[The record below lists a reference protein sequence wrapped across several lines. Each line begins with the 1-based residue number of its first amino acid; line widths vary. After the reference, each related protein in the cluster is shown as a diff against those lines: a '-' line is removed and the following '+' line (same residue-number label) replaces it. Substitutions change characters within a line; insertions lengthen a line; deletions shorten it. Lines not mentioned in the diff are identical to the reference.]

1 MANLRRSVLGIEIG
15 TRDIRMV
22 EIRGGNPPQIL
33 KVGAVP
39 LPPGAMDNERVVQVD
54 AVADIIRGLH
64 TRLGCQ
70 SRAAVVGMGIQSVVT
85 RILAIPRVPD
95 SELRFVLEGELAHYQ
110 ILRAGTGAFDYFRL
124 DAAATGDDSLPS
136 VLLMAVEERIAL
148 SYRQAVERAG
158 LQMLALEPITLGLFR
173 AAYPMLE
180 AEPAALCLAIAPQR
194 SELSILDHGQIR
206 LYRRLELG
214 SNDFIRGRKSGGPF
228 SGGPVNLAGE
238 SAPHTP
244 EPAPF
249 QPSAFKL
256 NPDDDTAD
264 LEEKETP
271 AGGTGGSGSLPPL
284 AGGGGAGIIPQVA
297 LSLANEVQRSLD
309 YYQREYPN
317 ATAISRIIVPTSDP
331 EAEAICDWLSQTLRM
346 DVRVAELPSDPSLPR
361 NVAVQLEPP
370 QGLQFLSAAGLAM
383 QALTSEWKYVPRFNL
398 APGGQAVAVPVERD
412 RLTAVFIIALCVLA
426 GGLFTGTLWNREAQ
440 AVNRQSDNMRTTLG
454 IVRQDYQNL
463 EKRIRDEQALSWIV
477 KSDNLPIPAML
488 DLVTQRMPEGVGLT
502 GVQFQRNGHIIIE
515 GNARNEQEFNM
526 YYANIITC
534 PHFVNPRFQNISTD
548 PKTRITKFRIETSL
562 LGTHDALAN
571 RGGAL

>member
-15 TRDIRMV
+15 TRDVRMV
-22 EIRGGNPPQIL
+22 EMRGGNPPQII

-39 LPPGAMDNERVVQVD
+39 LPAGAMDSERVVQVD
-54 AVADIIRGLH
+54 AVADIIRGLY
-64 TRLGCQ
+64 TKLGCQ
-70 SRAAVVGMGIQSVVT
+70 SRSAIVGMGVQSIVT

-148 SYRQAVERAG
+148 GYRQAVERAG

-173 AAYPMLE
+173 AAYPTLE
-180 AEPAALCLAIAPQR
+180 TEPAALCLAITPQR
-194 SELSILDHGQIR
+194 TELSILDHGQVR

-228 SGGPVNLAGE
+228 AGGPVNLAGD
-238 SAPHTP
+238 PVPP
-244 EPAPF
+244 EAASS
-249 QPSAFKL
+249 QARVKL
-256 NPDDDTAD
+256 NQDDDTAD
-264 LEEKETP
+264 LEEKEAP
-271 AGGTGGSGSLPPL
+271 LGGSGGSGSLPPL
-284 AGGGGAGIIPQVA
+284 GGVTTGIIPQVA

-309 YYQREYPN
+309 YYQREFPN
-317 ATAISRIIVPTSDP
+317 ATAISRIILPTNDP
-331 EAEAICDWLSQTLRM
+331 EAEAISDWLSQTLRM
-346 DVRVAELPSDPSLPR
+346 DVRVAELPADPSLPR

-370 QGLQFLSAAGLAM
+370 QGLQFLGAVGLAM
-383 QALTSEWKYVPRFNL
+383 QALTPEWRYVPRFNL
-398 APGGQAVAVPVERD
+398 APGGQAVAIPVERD

-426 GGLFTGTLWNREAQ
+426 GGLFAGTLWNREAQ
-440 AVNRQSDNMRTTLG
+440 QVNTQVGALRDTLGVSRQS
-454 IVRQDYQNL
+454 YQEL
-463 EKRIRDEQALSWIV
+463 EKRIRDEQTLSWIV

-502 GVQFQRNGHIIIE
+502 GVQFQRNGHIIVE
-515 GNARNEQEFNM
+515 GNARNEQDFNM

-562 LGTHDALAN
+562 VGTHDAMTN
-571 RGGAL
+571 RTGAF